1 MCVVKFMEQWFFKKS
16 ALFSSGDVFL
26 YTSRKDFLPLPTTQN
41 TLVFLNYFFVTLYFD
56 KCFPQRI

>member
-16 ALFSSGDVFL
+16 ALFSCGDVFL

-41 TLVFLNYFFVTLYFD
+41 TLVFLNYFFCNSIF
-56 KCFPQRI
+56 